1 MHITVDT
8 LKELDACEDQ
18 VQLFESTF
26 PDGTDITAESLALA
40 RDVGLDIGWLI
51 GKAPSLFEKC
61 SDMFLQS
68 PEWAYY
74 YALHV
79 DKQPHDDTR
88 AAACRDTEWAYYY
101 ALRVDKQPHDDTR
114 AACRDTEWAYYYAL
128 RVDKQPHDDTRA
140 AACRDP
146 MRAYHYAAYVDKQT
160 RDDTRAAACRD
171 PEWARY
177 YDGYMNNKD

>member
-114 AACRDTEWAYYYAL
+114 AA
-128 RVDKQPHDDTRA
+128 
-140 AACRDP
+140 ACRDP